1 MIEIVEAKQASD
13 ELCAAFRSLIPQ
25 LTTMSE
31 VPARDE
37 LQAIIEAEAT
47 KVLLAIDDSRTTRSI
62 VGVLTLVLYRIPTR
76 KVARI
81 EDLVVDHDVRRQG
94 IAELL
99 LRHALGLAKEA
110 GTKSV
115 DLTSNPDRVAAIRL
129 YSKLGFVKWNT
140 NLFRYSFRTTQQGS

>member
-25 LTTMSE
+25 LTMASE
-31 VPARDE
+31 VPTRDE
-37 LQAIIEAEAT
+37 LQTIIEAEAT
-47 KVLLAIDDSRTTRSI
+47 KLLLAIDDSRGARRI
-62 VGVLTLVLYRIPTR
+62 VGVLTLILYRIPTR

-81 EDLVVDHDVRRQG
+81 EDVVVEHDARRQG

-99 LRHALGLAKEA
+99 LRHALGLARNA

-115 DLTSNPDRVAAIRL
+115 ELTSNPDRVPAIRL

-140 NLFRYSFRTTQQGS
+140 NMFRYSFHTT

>member
-25 LTTMSE
+25 LTTTSE

-129 YSKLGFVKWNT
+129 YSKLGFMKWNT

>member
-25 LTTMSE
+25 LTTTSE

-47 KVLLAIDDSRTTRSI
+47 KVLLAIDDSRTTRII

>member
-25 LTTMSE
+25 LTTTSE